1 MYQTTLSNIFLKHF
15 FSTATMYSIKRI
27 RTSDLNVQIETVER
41 KEKKEAIKTFT
52 SHLKHVAND
61 IKLRKV
67 KEIYLQQKQP
77 W

>member
-1 MYQTTLSNIFLKHF
+1 LRGK
-15 FSTATMYSIKRI
+15 
-27 RTSDLNVQIETVER
+27 
-41 KEKKEAIKTFT
+41 KKEAVKTFT